1 MRYRVLIVCLGF
13 LMGLIFNGIAFAD
26 KNDER
31 LWREAQKSAIVN
43 EFAKFIEENLRAYP
57 IDEEIL
63 ALSEKNGYGR
73 TATKKMTKT
82 LAFHFYLYVP
92 AEYRNLIRVSDLANL
107 VYYDTSKKCNNQ
119 VFEETFITDVNYNYV
134 VLEYK
139 GIRLTFPFSLD
150 AIIRERPGEEFY
162 NVYRAGTL
170 EGIRK
175 LCIGRNLRGYPLRC
189 FPYDQ
194 SKPINVQGL
203 EMILLHRDFVSPSG
217 KIGLTVPK
225 TFIGFE
231 LLERLNSAMNHL
243 YATLDFAI
251 AQRKGEPYSYYYFY
265 EKYEKK
271 SVGYIQSACTIFW
284 LSKERP
290 DSFLRL
296 VNLLYHY
303 HPPRGN

>member
-1 MRYRVLIVCLGF
+1 MKNKTLVVCLG
-13 LMGLIFNGIAFAD
+13 LLISLLFQGVTFAD

-31 LWREAQKSAIVN
+31 LWREAQKSVVVDK
-43 EFAKFIEENLRAYP
+43 FAKFIDKDLKTHP
-57 IDEEIL
+57 IDEKIL
-63 ALSEKNGYGR
+63 SLSNKIGLKNIEKL
-73 TATKKMTKT
+73 AKT
-82 LAFHFYLYVP
+82 LAFHFCLYVP
-92 AEYRNLIRVSDLANL
+92 AEYRKLIRVSDLANL
-107 VYYDTSKKCNNQ
+107 IYYDNSKKCGNHT
-119 VFEETFITDVNYNYV
+119 FEETFITDVNYNYV
-134 VLEYK
+134 VVEYK
-139 GIRLTFPFSLD
+139 GIKFTFPYSLD
-150 AIIRERPGEEFY
+150 AIIRESPGEEFY
-162 NVYRAGTL
+162 NFYRMGAL

-175 LCIGRNLRGYPLRC
+175 LCIGRNLRRYPLKC

-203 EMILLHRDFVSPSG
+203 DIILLHRDFISPSS
-217 KIGLTVPK
+217 KIGLNVPK
-225 TFIGFE
+225 DFIGFE

-243 YATLDFAI
+243 SATLDFAI
-251 AQRKGEPYSYYYFY
+251 AQRERKPYSYYYFY

-271 SVGYIQSACTIFW
+271 SAGYIQSACALFW